1 MINDKGGM
9 STVPGTRPIGSSRNF
24 LDPKQAPLQAGDW
37 LTVITPMINDLA
49 PAANE
54 YWGSVLQAAECVYER
69 WQSASPLLK
78 AQVQANLPDHMRHA
92 RYSVSRIARFPCSFV
107 VCRMPCEKKS
117 LLPETCALSTLCSK
131 SLLHTNRVG

>member
-1 MINDKGGM
+1 MGSRYGGTPWGLEDVFVNYGKGSGAE
-9 STVPGTRPIGSSRNF
+9 GRPDDQRQGR
-24 LDPKQAPLQAGDW
+24 D
-37 LTVITPMINDLA
+37 V
-49 PAANE
+49 
-54 YWGSVLQAAECVYER
+54 YRSVLQAAERVYER

-92 RYSVSRIARFPCSFV
+92 RYSRFE
-107 VCRMPCEKKS
+107 PCEKKS